1 MNNFLRSLS
10 LSKQFLM
17 VSFPILLAATL
28 TIGWWVGQQVE
39 DSVVHRI
46 GGVTALYVDSFVAP
60 HVQTLVKADEL
71 SGRDQASIA
80 ADLTN
85 TPLGKKIVS
94 LKIWRKDGYVL
105 FSTDKEA
112 MGKKFP
118 IEEGLAVAQT
128 GDIFS
133 EISVRTDAQQA
144 THGQPMPRLIE
155 TYTPIH
161 ADRTGEVLA
170 VAEFYQRPD
179 EVDREVVAAQQR
191 SWLLVA
197 GTTLTMYLMLFLLV
211 SKGSKTIESQQSELG
226 DKVTQL
232 TVLNNENTKLQAR
245 VILAAERATELN
257 ETFLQRISA
266 DIHDGP
272 GQDLGFAL
280 MQLKNID
287 DRLTTDVVHPQ
298 TEWLNNIE
306 PARMAVQSALKD
318 LRAISSNLE
327 LPDIEALDPS
337 GIAARVVRDFQ
348 AKTGAS
354 VTLEAMLPARRVS
367 FRIKVTLYRLLQES
381 LANAFRHAQCKECR
395 VVLKGHADSLVVEI
409 SDRGPGFDPIAAV
422 KKGRLGLQGM
432 RQRVEVLGGT
442 FEIHSVIGVGTIIHV
457 SLPLTTSE
465 LPHA

>member
-1 MNNFLRSLS
+1 MRNFLSHLS
-10 LSKQFLM
+10 LSKQFLL

-28 TIGWWVGQQVE
+28 TIGWWIGQQVE

-60 HVQTLVKADEL
+60 HVQTLVKADDL
-71 SGRDQASIA
+71 SASDQASLA

-105 FSTDKEA
+105 FSTDKDA
-112 MGKKFP
+112 VGKKFP
-118 IEEGLAVAQT
+118 IDEGLAAAQT

-170 VAEFYQRPD
+170 AAEFYQKPD
-179 EVDREVVAAQQR
+179 EVDREVAVAQQR

-211 SKGSKTIESQQSELG
+211 RKGSKTIEDQQGELG
-226 DKVTQL
+226 DKVRQL
-232 TVLNNENTKLQAR
+232 TVLNNENTKLQER

-257 ETFLQRISA
+257 ETFLQRVSA

-287 DRLTTDVVHPQ
+287 DVFTADVVHPQ
-298 TEWLNNIE
+298 SEWLKNIE
-306 PARMAVQSALKD
+306 PARLAVQSALKD

-327 LPDIEALDPS
+327 LPDIEALDPC

-354 VTLEAMLPARRVS
+354 VALEVVLPVVVLS
-367 FRIKVTLYRLLQES
+367 FRVKVTLYRLLQES
-381 LANAFRHAQCKECR
+381 LANAFRHAQCKGCR
-395 VVLKGHADSLVVEI
+395 VVLSGSADSLIVEI

-432 RQRVEVLGGT
+432 RQRVEVLGGV
-442 FEIHSVIGVGTIIHV
+442 FEIHSVIGVGTVIHV
-457 SLPLTTSE
+457 SLPLNTSE
-465 LPHA
+465 LPK